1 MSKKNNNHYM
11 HLEMKQ
17 LIRDKQ
23 HEISRLQTA
32 NTDLH
37 NHISSMRKGNQER
50 FVGVM
55 SRVYEHCVDGII
67 SEEQASSL
75 MLSLVGVWHHVCP

>member
-17 LIRDKQ
+17 LIRDQQREKKKKKK
-23 HEISRLQTA
+23 A

-37 NHISSMRKGNQER
+37 NHISSMHKGNQER
-50 FVGVM
+50 FIGVM
-55 SRVYEHCVDGII
+55 SCVYEHCVDGII
-67 SEEQASSL
+67 SDEQAGSL